1 MSVLAQI
8 GVVAARR
15 LACYRRL
22 EELRLES
29 GGGQDWDEVAGD
41 VVYEI
46 RWLDGLLSVLWESRR
61 FERCQMGEADVYP

>member
-8 GVVAARR
+8 SVAAARR

-29 GGGQDWDEVAGD
+29 GGGHDWDEVAGD

-46 RWLDGLLSVLWESRR
+46 HRLDGLLSVLWESRR
-61 FERCQMGEADVYP
+61 IERCQTGEEGSPW